1 MVTAE
6 QGAEW
11 ITLLA
16 SNATVTLNIIDPASA
31 PQFLDSEPNALTGG
45 FLSTYTSWGPT
56 WEVDVKPQLAAPGG
70 DILSTYPLELGGYA
84 VLSGTSMACPLAA
97 AVYALIAEVR
107 GTLDPST
114 LENLLSATSNPNL
127 FNDGAETYSFL
138 APVAQQG
145 SGLIQAYDAAY
156 STTLLSVSSLSFN
169 DTDHFI
175 ETGNFTIENMGA
187 EDVTYALSNV
197 VAATAYTLDP
207 DSIFPSIFP
216 NELVSTA
223 GASLAFSSDKITIPA
238 GSSALVT
245 VTPTP
250 PAGLDA
256 ERLPVYSGY
265 ITLNSTA
272 GESLSLPYLGVVGSL
287 HDATVLDVNGTYLSQ
302 SLDEDFNPV
311 PANTSFVL
319 PATNA
324 TVTNSTN
331 YPLIVIDLALGGSLV
346 RADVIP
352 HSATNSS
359 GLATKE
365 VLGVETLGSAWSF
378 PLRYQPRGFLP
389 ASWDGRL
396 DDGSFAPA
404 GTYSI
409 LVRALKLFGDE
420 GEAEEYEGAETVE
433 FSITYA

>member
-1 MVTAE
+1 
-6 QGAEW
+6 
-11 ITLLA
+11 
-16 SNATVTLNIIDPASA
+16 
-31 PQFLDSEPNALTGG
+31 
-45 FLSTYTSWGPT
+45 
-56 WEVDVKPQLAAPGG
+56 
-70 DILSTYPLELGGYA
+70 
-84 VLSGTSMACPLAA
+84 
-97 AVYALIAEVR
+97 
-107 GTLDPST
+107 
-114 LENLLSATSNPNL
+114 
-127 FNDGAETYSFL
+127 
-138 APVAQQG
+138 
-145 SGLIQAYDAAY
+145 
-156 STTLLSVSSLSFN
+156 
-169 DTDHFI
+169 
-175 ETGNFTIENMGA
+175 
-187 EDVTYALSNV
+187 
-197 VAATAYTLDP
+197 
-207 DSIFPSIFP
+207 
-216 NELVSTA
+216 
-223 GASLAFSSDKITIPA
+223 
-238 GSSALVT
+238 
-245 VTPTP
+245 
-250 PAGLDA
+250 
-256 ERLPVYSGY
+256 
-265 ITLNSTA
+265 
-272 GESLSLPYLGVVGSL
+272 
-287 HDATVLDVNGTYLSQ
+287 
-302 SLDEDFNPV
+302 
-311 PANTSFVL
+311 VL